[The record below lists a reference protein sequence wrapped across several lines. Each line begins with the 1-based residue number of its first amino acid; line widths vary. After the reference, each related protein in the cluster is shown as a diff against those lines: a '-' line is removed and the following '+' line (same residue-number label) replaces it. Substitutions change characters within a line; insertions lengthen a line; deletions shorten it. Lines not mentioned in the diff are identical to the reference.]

1 VVEAEVAKPRRS
13 QEETGAAVVHV
24 CECAGHALI
33 KPFRRNGK
41 QRLVFCPDKNGP
53 AGSKVG
59 NCAFDIHGGLVSE

>member
-1 VVEAEVAKPRRS
+1 
-13 QEETGAAVVHV
+13 
-24 CECAGHALI
+24 LI